1 MPDIAAALRAAR
13 TLTQEQVDHLAF
25 VHDMDDPAPQDIAEV
40 HAHHAEYGS
49 AER

>member
-1 MPDIAAALRAAR
+1 MPDIVTALRAAR

-25 VHDMDDPAPQDIAEV
+25 VHDMDDPAPEDIAEV
-40 HAHHAEYGS
+40 HGRHAEFGS

>member
-1 MPDIAAALRAAR
+1 MTDLAAALQAQR
-13 TLTQEQVDHLAF
+13 TLTQADVDHLAF

-40 HAHHAEYGS
+40 HSHHAESGA